1 MTAISAGLDEIQ
13 IQISQWQ
20 TLFKDG
26 PDIEAESLDCND
38 ISESGNGIIW
48 NLEAHDAEIDPDDQ
62 NGEGSGELRPKE
74 ISCCLNADSTQ
85 LPRDCRS
92 KGLRR
97 VALLVDLAAAT
108 GSGCPSRAW

>member
-1 MTAISAGLDEIQ
+1 MAL
-13 IQISQWQ
+13 
-20 TLFKDG
+20 TLKLRV
-26 PDIEAESLDCND
+26 LDCND

-74 ISCCLNADSTQ
+74 ILCCLNTDSTQ
-85 LPRDCRS
+85 LSRDCRS
-92 KGLRR
+92 KGLRG

-108 GSGCPSRAW
+108 GSGCPSRAWLSVYYESWSRNKKKGSGR

>member
-1 MTAISAGLDEIQ
+1 MAL
-13 IQISQWQ
+13 
-20 TLFKDG
+20 TLKLRV
-26 PDIEAESLDCND
+26 LDCSD
-38 ISESGNGIIW
+38 ISESGNGIVC
-48 NLEAHDAEIDPDDQ
+48 NLEIHDAEIGLDDQ
-62 NGEGSGELRPKE
+62 NGEGSGELRPKG
-74 ISCCLNADSTQ
+74 ISCCLNTDITQ